1 MIIASTLSPA
11 TPVSYS
17 TLPAGICK
25 LGFMS
30 ELKDRA
36 KEARTAAG
44 YRTIPPFAKAIGISA
59 SAVYQIESGTTRTL
73 NSETLAAY
81 EKATAYNAEWIRTGK
96 GPSKV
101 VGSAVKRLIESA
113 FESSQPVK
121 HDVLTMAIQEVET
134 VLEEAELELQVS
146 KRAAVIA
153 STYALLEQGIPTATV
168 VQFIRAA
175 VA

>member
-1 MIIASTLSPA
+1 
-11 TPVSYS
+11 
-17 TLPAGICK
+17 
-25 LGFMS
+25 MS

-36 KEARTAAG
+36 KEAREAAG
-44 YRTIPPFAKAIGISA
+44 FKTVPPFAKAIGVESA
-59 SAVYQIESGTTRTL
+59 AIYLIEKGTTRTMKGD
-73 NSETLAAY
+73 TQAAY
-81 EKATAYNAEWIRTGK
+81 ERVTRFRGEWLRTGK
-96 GPSKV
+96 GPKLVSDASNVTALPVPKPS
-101 VGSAVKRLIESA
+101 GA
-113 FESSQPVK
+113 SSQAVQ
-121 HDVLTMAIQEVET
+121 HDVLTMAIQEVEA